1 MESAAN
7 REKRELQRQQA
18 IQRQIAQLQAQLS
31 DPNHAA
37 SSSSASAHAP
47 SLEEST
53 KRKRPDTAILAPASP
68 QHSKGLA
75 LLPPIMNYNE

>member
-1 MESAAN
+1 MESAAS

-31 DPNHAA
+31 DPT
-37 SSSSASAHAP
+37 SSSSAAASAHAP
-47 SLEEST
+47 SLEESV
-53 KRKRPDTAILAPASP
+53 KRKRPDKAILAPASP
-68 QHSKGLA
+68 QHSKGLV